1 MQIMTIKRSLLP
13 YLGKYLDKKILLI
26 SGPRQCGKT
35 TLSKMISKDHDY
47 INFDNLKERLIL
59 DEQSWNRRKQYIIFD
74 ELHKKIKWKSWIK
87 GIFDSEGIP
96 PGLVVTGSAKMA
108 LLKKAGDSMA
118 GRFFFFHLFPLTLK
132 ELSQTKKGRES
143 TTAIMDRLL
152 SYSGFPEPYLS
163 ADPTFYN
170 LWEKNHIDSILR
182 QDLLDLESPR
192 NIARIELLTEL
203 LKEAVGTPVSHARL
217 AERLDGCSP
226 KTIKTWLEWLER
238 LYIVFKVT
246 PYSRTISRSLKK
258 RPKYYFYNWALMKHN
273 KGAMFENFTACS
285 LLAENKLRED
295 TLGERRGLYYLRNKN
310 KQEIDFMITKDQKPV
325 ALIESKWADESLSPH
340 FKVFSSFFP
349 KVPKIQLVK
358 ELRREKSFP
367 KAGVEVLKASDWL
380 ADLPYK

>member
-1 MQIMTIKRSLLP
+1 
-13 YLGKYLDKKILLI
+13 
-26 SGPRQCGKT
+26 
-35 TLSKMISKDHDY
+35 MI
-47 INFDNLKERLIL
+47 
-59 DEQSWNRRKQYIIFD
+59 DEQSWNRRKQYVIFD
-74 ELHKKIKWKSWIK
+74 ELHKKLKWKSWLK

-132 ELSQTKKGRES
+132 ELNQTDSSTLSFEKGSALEVFSSYNKDLKPEKSNKTSINQAGSGQADR
-143 TTAIMDRLL
+143 IMDRLL
-152 SYSGFPEPYLS
+152 LYSGFPEPYLT
-163 ADPTFYN
+163 ADPAFYN

-217 AERLDGCSP
+217 AERVEGCSP

-258 RPKYYFYNWALMKHN
+258 RPKYYFYNWVLMKNN
-273 KGAMFENFTACS
+273 KGAMFENFIACS

-295 TLGERRGLYYLRNKN
+295 TLGEKRGLYYLRNKN
-310 KQEIDFMITKDQKPV
+310 KQEIDFMLTKDQKPV
-325 ALIESKWADESLSPH
+325 ALIESKWADDSLSPH
-340 FKVFSSFFP
+340 FKVFSLFFP

-358 ELRREKSFP
+358 ELRKEKTFL
-367 KAGVEVLKASDWL
+367 KAGVDIRKASDWL
-380 ADLPYK
+380 TNLPYK